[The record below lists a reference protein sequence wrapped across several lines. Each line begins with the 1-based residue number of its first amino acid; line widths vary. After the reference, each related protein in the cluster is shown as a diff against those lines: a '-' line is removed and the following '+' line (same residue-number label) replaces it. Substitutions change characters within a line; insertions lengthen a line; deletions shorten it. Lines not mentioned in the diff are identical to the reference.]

1 MVRTIISIANNFG
14 LDIIAEGVETDD
26 QLAFLRQYGCNRYQ
40 GYLFGKPVPLAEFE
54 RLCHLAE

>member
-1 MVRTIISIANNFG
+1 MVRTIINIANNFG
-14 LDIIAEGVETDD
+14 LDVIAEGVETDD

-54 RLCHLAE
+54 RLCRLAE